1 MRATKIEK
9 VQPFIAIT
17 GKKMRQFLVVVACA
31 ISCLIAQQADAAI
44 KFKRFPHCPAGL
56 VTKKT
61 CECHAGESGRYHFC
75 HTGYQCDTVT
85 GKCSK

>member
-1 MRATKIEK
+1 MKKLFVVLICAI
-9 VQPFIAIT
+9 PFLIT
-17 GKKMRQFLVVVACA
+17 GDAV
-31 ISCLIAQQADAAI
+31 AAI

-75 HTGYQCDTVT
+75 HAGYECDIVT

>member
-1 MRATKIEK
+1 MKKLFVVLTCAAA
-9 VQPFIAIT
+9 FLIT
-17 GKKMRQFLVVVACA
+17 GEAG
-31 ISCLIAQQADAAI
+31 AAI

-61 CECHAGESGRYHFC
+61 CECHAGVSGRYHFC
-75 HTGYQCDTVT
+75 HAGYECDTVT